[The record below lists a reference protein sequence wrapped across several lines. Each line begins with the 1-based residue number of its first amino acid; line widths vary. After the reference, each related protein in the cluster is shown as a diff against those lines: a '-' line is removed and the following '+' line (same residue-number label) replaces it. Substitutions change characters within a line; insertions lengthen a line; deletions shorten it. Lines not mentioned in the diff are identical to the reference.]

1 MTDNRGAEFAAAVER
16 EAQGRSRGRDIRVLQ
31 RLWPFM
37 APYKAQIAAA
47 FVSLLI
53 SSSATLLFGPALR
66 EMINHGFSKENFA
79 AIDQS
84 FQYMMGV
91 VLLLGIATALRFYF
105 VTWIG
110 ERVVSDIRKALYN
123 HILGLSP
130 AFFEVTRTG
139 EVLSRLTTDT
149 TLIQTAIG
157 SSVSIALRNLLMM
170 LGGLIMLVITSP
182 KLTGI
187 VLITVPVIVAPLIM
201 MGRSVRG
208 LSRKSQ
214 DRVADTSAYASE
226 TLNAIQT
233 VQSFTHEEIDRT
245 RFSSTVEDYFK
256 VARKRVLTRAATTSL
271 VITLI
276 FGSIIGVL
284 WIGAHDVVA
293 ERMKGGEL
301 AEFIFYAILVGSGAG
316 ALSEVWTEVLQA
328 SGATERLLELLA
340 TKPQIEA
347 PANPVALPKPARG
360 AVRFER
366 VTFEYPMRPGVS
378 ALKDFTLEIN
388 PGETIALVGP
398 SGAGKTTV
406 FQLLQRFF
414 DPQAGRILI
423 DGVDIR
429 QAAPTDVRTRLA
441 LVPQETVIFGDTA
454 FENVRYGRPDATEA
468 EIRAAAEAAQAS
480 EFIEKLPKGYHTH
493 LGERGVTLSGGQR
506 QRVAIAR
513 AILRDAP
520 ILLLD
525 EATSALDAESERLV
539 QIALENLMQKKT
551 TIVIAHRLAT
561 VQRADRIV
569 VLDEGRI
576 VAQGT
581 HKDLVAGGGLYARL
595 ARLQF
600 AGLAAE

>member
-1 MTDNRGAEFAAAVER
+1 MSENPGAEFAAAVAR
-16 EAQGRSRGRDIRVLQ
+16 EAQGRSRGRDVRVLR
-31 RLWPFM
+31 RLLPFM
-37 APYKAQIAAA
+37 APYKGYIALAAA
-47 FVSLLI
+47 FLLL
-53 SSSATLLFGPALR
+53 STGATLVIPRAVQQ
-66 EMINHGFSKENFA
+66 MIDHGFSKENA
-79 AIDQS
+79 GLIDQY
-84 FQYMMGV
+84 FLFVLV
-91 VLLLGIATALRFYF
+91 VAIVLGLATAIRFYF

-110 ERVVSDIRKALYN
+110 ERIVADIRGALYN

-149 TLIQTAIG
+149 TLIQTAVG
-157 SSVSIALRNLLMM
+157 SSVSITLRNLLVMIGGVTM
-170 LGGLIMLVITSP
+170 LFVTSA
-182 KLTGI
+182 KLTGL
-187 VLITVPVIVAPLIM
+187 VLFAVPLVVVPLIL
-201 MGRSVRG
+201 MGRSVRN

-214 DRVADTSAYASE
+214 DRVADTSAYAAE
-226 TLNAIQT
+226 TINAVQT
-233 VQSFTHEEIDRT
+233 VQSFTHEPVDRA
-245 RFSSTVEDYFK
+245 RFGSTVEAAF
-256 VARKRVLTRAATTSL
+256 ATAIRRVRARAAMTAL
-271 VITLI
+271 VIVLV
-276 FGSIIGVL
+276 FASIVGVL
-284 WIGAHDVVA
+284 WVGAQSVLA
-293 ERMKGGEL
+293 GQMTAGEL
-301 AEFIFYAILVGSGAG
+301 SQFILYAVMVASGLG
-316 ALSEVWTEVLQA
+316 ALSEVWGEVLQA
-328 SGATERLLELLA
+328 AGAAERLMELLA

-347 PANPVALPKPARG
+347 PKNPVALPKPARG
-360 AVRFER
+360 AVRFDR
-366 VTFEYPMRPGVS
+366 VTFEYPMRPGIS
-378 ALKDFTLEIN
+378 ALKDFSLEIK
-388 PGETIALVGP
+388 PGETVALVGP

-414 DPQAGRILI
+414 DPRSGRVLI
-423 DGVDIR
+423 DGVDIK
-429 QAAPTDVRTRLA
+429 AASPSDVRARLA

-454 FENVRYGRPDATEA
+454 FENVRYGRPDASEA
-468 EIRAAAEAAQAS
+468 EIRAAVEAAQAA
-480 EFIEKLPKGYHTH
+480 EFIEKLPKAYHTY

-569 VLDEGRI
+569 VLDDGHI